1 MISSGMPRRGRSLRS
16 VAVSRKLIPHI
27 AAGRHRLY
35 RGVLDAVVLL
45 VAAVVGTAV
54 VWGGAS
60 MSPTP
65 LRLGPGAVASHPVS
79 AGLLHP
85 HVGQSGQSRWG
96 RVAFASSNTSMAA
109 GTATAI
115 NLYQGVSITPASGW
129 TASQGQQ
136 GSGYV
141 NLQNSDQTAAF
152 YAQAGA
158 ADAPDIN
165 QQAAELINAVIKANG
180 LTDVQRDPVG
190 QVQTVQSGSNYQQ
203 LLEFGYTCDLQTDQ
217 GTEQLFGFWVALFNS
232 STRTMGFVDFN
243 SPSPDALNIAM
254 DDFKSMVSSML

>member
-1 MISSGMPRRGRSLRS
+1 MIGSGMPRRGRSRRS

-54 VWGGAS
+54 VF
-60 MSPTP
+60 
-65 LRLGPGAVASHPVS
+65 S

-85 HVGQSGQSRWG
+85 HAGQFGQSRWG